1 MACTNRRQAH
11 VQRNWRSLLCTCQW
25 SRWSEC
31 EQVGRQ
37 PLLSHNLSTNGSR
50 VNSKAQLRVSLDQL
64 LPLLPSVLHDGIRKS
79 PHYAARTNSLLIQ
92 SDESRKQ
99 LANKET
105 CYSKLQSLVEEVYQK
120 SVPGE
125 TSAEQHEHVKKLQK
139 ADNENRLKMKKIH
152 SSKKAARKGGG
163 DD

>member
-1 MACTNRRQAH
+1 M
-11 VQRNWRSLLCTCQW
+11 
-25 SRWSEC
+25 
-31 EQVGRQ
+31 
-37 PLLSHNLSTNGSR
+37 NGKPMFNEIGEVSYAR
-50 VNSKAQLRVSLDQL
+50 ASGPGGQNVNKVNSKAQLRVSLDQL